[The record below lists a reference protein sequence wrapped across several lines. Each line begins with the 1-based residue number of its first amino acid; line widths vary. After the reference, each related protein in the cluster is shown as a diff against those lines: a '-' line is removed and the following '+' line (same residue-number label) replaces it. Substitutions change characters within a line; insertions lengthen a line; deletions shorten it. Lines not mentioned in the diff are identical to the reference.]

1 MKSLFSKLI
10 GVVLL
15 FTLSFANDAILT
27 GKYVATGYS
36 AKNQSRFAAMLAA
49 KVDAQRQLLEQIKG
63 THIDSTTTIE
73 NGMLKSDLIVTKING
88 ILKNARVIKS
98 TYDPKEGVASVTLAV
113 GFNEIVANII
123 SDQNIIKEINKD
135 VNTSPK
141 EIIGIN
147 EIKKE
152 TIYDG
157 VIIDTRGLGMEPAII
172 NRVFYKEQ
180 LIYDPTKVPQSVVVE
195 RGLAAYTI
203 NINKAKAILDSYG
216 SKNPLVVKAIK
227 LGNKKSDVEISKE
240 DAKKIMYSDE
250 KNGFLSSAKIVFI
263 VDN

>member
-1 MKSLFSKLI
+1 MKNLISKLI
-10 GVVLL
+10 SVVLL
-15 FTLSFANDAILT
+15 FTVVFANDAILT
-27 GKYVATGYS
+27 GKYIATGYS
-36 AKNQSRFAAMLAA
+36 AKNQSRFAAILSAR
-49 KVDAQRQLLEQIKG
+49 VDAQRQLLEQIKG

-98 TYDPKEGVASVTLAV
+98 TYDPKEGMASVTLAV
-113 GFNEIVANII
+113 GFNEVVANIL
-123 SDQNIIKEINKD
+123 SDKNLIKEINKD
-135 VNTSPK
+135 VNTSSK
-141 EIIGIN
+141 EIVGIN
-147 EIKKE
+147 EIKE

-172 NRVFYKEQ
+172 NRVFYKKQ

-203 NINKAKAILDSYG
+203 NTNKAKAILDSYG
-216 SKNPLVVKAIK
+216 SKNPLIVKAIK

-240 DAKKIMYSDE
+240 DAKKITYSDE